1 MLHMRIKNKLRHAD
15 VCQHLIKMPKQV
27 RHDEKNKEKRKS
39 IMKKN
44 IVITLLMLL
53 VFSQSHSQLKIVT
66 TIPDLKSIAEFIG
79 GDRVDAFSIATG
91 FQNPHFVDPKPS
103 YILKLS
109 KADMFIT
116 VGLDLEIG
124 WVPPLLNSAR
134 NQKIQK
140 GGEGYVDA
148 STNIP
153 LLQIPTSVNRGEGDI
168 HIFGNP
174 HYWLDPLNGK
184 IIAQNICNALS
195 HLDPEHQA
203 MFQSNLKKF
212 NETADAKVKEW
223 ESKLSKF
230 KNTKV
235 IVYHNEWP
243 YFEQRFGLK
252 IIDFLE
258 PKPGIPPTPS
268 QLAKIINIMKREN
281 IKIIINSPYFTS
293 ESADLVA
300 RNTGGKVVTLATSVG
315 AYPAIKTYFDLF
327 DYNVNQLLSAL
338 Q

>member
-1 MLHMRIKNKLRHAD
+1 
-15 VCQHLIKMPKQV
+15 
-27 RHDEKNKEKRKS
+27 
-39 IMKKN
+39 MKKYM
-44 IVITLLMLL
+44 VISAVALLSMVSLS
-53 VFSQSHSQLKIVT
+53 FSQIKIVT
-66 TIPDLKSIAEFIG
+66 TIQDLKSIAEAIG
-79 GDRVDAFSIATG
+79 GEHVDAFSIATG
-91 FQNPHFVDPKPS
+91 YQNPHFVDPKPS

-109 KADMFIT
+109 RADMFIT

-134 NQKIQK
+134 NAKIQK

-148 STNIP
+148 SVNIP
-153 LLQIPTSVNRGEGDI
+153 LLQVPTSVNRGEGDI
-168 HIFGNP
+168 HIYGNP

-184 IIAQNICNALS
+184 IIAENICTALKRI
-195 HLDPEHQA
+195 DPEHRAEYQA
-203 MFQSNLKKF
+203 NLKKF
-212 NETADAKVKEW
+212 DDQVDGKIKEW
-223 ESKLSKF
+223 EAKLSKF

-252 IIDFLE
+252 IVDYLE

-268 QLAKIINIMKREN
+268 QLAKIINLMKREN

-293 ESADLVA
+293 EAADLVA
-300 RNTGGKVVTLATSVG
+300 RNSGGKAVTLATSVG
-315 AYPAIKTYFDLF
+315 AFPQIKNYFDLF
-327 DYNVNQLLSAL
+327 DYNVNQLLSVL

>member
-1 MLHMRIKNKLRHAD
+1 
-15 VCQHLIKMPKQV
+15 
-27 RHDEKNKEKRKS
+27 
-39 IMKKN
+39 MKKN
-44 IVITLLMLL
+44 IIFILLIMMM
-53 VFSQSHSQLKIVT
+53 VSISHSQLKVVT
-66 TIPDLKSIAEFIG
+66 TITDLKSIAEFIG
-79 GDRVDAFSIATG
+79 GDRVDVFSIATG
-91 FQNPHFVDPKPS
+91 YQNPHFVDPKPS

-109 KADMFIT
+109 KADVFIT

-153 LLQIPTSVNRGEGDI
+153 LLQIPSSVNRGEGDI

-174 HYWLDPLNGK
+174 HFWLDPLNGK
-184 IIAQNICNALS
+184 IIAQTITNTLS
-195 HLDPEHQA
+195 RLDPEHQTQ
-203 MFQSNLKKF
+203 FQANLKKF
-212 NETADAKVKEW
+212 NETADAKIKEW
-223 ESKLSKF
+223 EGKLSRF

-235 IVYHNEWP
+235 IAYHNEWP

-252 IIDFLE
+252 IVDFLE

-268 QLAKIINIMKREN
+268 QLAKIINVMKREQ
-281 IKIIINSPYFTS
+281 IKIIINSPYFTA

-300 RNTGGKVVTLATSVG
+300 RNSGGKVVTLATSVG
-315 AYPAIKTYFDLF
+315 ATPAVKTYFDLF
-327 DYNVNQLLSAL
+327 DYNVNQLVSAL

>member
-1 MLHMRIKNKLRHAD
+1 MK
-15 VCQHLIKMPKQV
+15 
-27 RHDEKNKEKRKS
+27 KS
-39 IMKKN
+39 IVLILFM
-44 IVITLLMLL
+44 LMISSS
-53 VFSQSHSQLKIVT
+53 SQSQLKIVT

-91 FQNPHFVDPKPS
+91 YQNPHFVDPKPS

-109 KADMFIT
+109 KADIFIT

-148 STNIP
+148 SSNIP
-153 LLQIPTSVNRGEGDI
+153 LLQIPSSVNRGEGDI

-184 IIAQNICNALS
+184 IIAQTITNTLS
-195 HLDPEHQA
+195 RLDPEHQA
-203 MFQSNLKKF
+203 QFQSNLKKF
-212 NETADAKVKEW
+212 NETIDAKVKEW
-223 ESKLSKF
+223 EGKLNRF

-235 IVYHNEWP
+235 IAYHNEWP

-252 IIDFLE
+252 IVDFLE

-268 QLAKIINIMKREN
+268 QLAKIINVMKREQ
-281 IKIIINSPYFTS
+281 IKIIINSPYFTA

-300 RNTGGKVVTLATSVG
+300 RNSGGKVVTLATSVG
-315 AYPAIKTYFDLF
+315 ATQDIKSYFDLF
-327 DYNVNQLLSAL
+327 DHNVGQLVSAL